1 MLEKL
6 KYKLAASMQGRSGR
20 DQGARAESGLIF
32 ALRIVSVMLSLLPIN
47 SAGVGLALLIL
58 EVTWIALFV
67 HMYFRMFSR
76 NLSKRYAEN
85 QKYCNWRYRMVVKR
99 SQMKKEW
106 AQRGTH
112 RFFRCPQCRQKVRVP
127 KGRGKIC
134 ITCPKCRTEFTRRS

>member
-6 KYKLAASMQGRSGR
+6 RYKLAGFMQGRNGM
-20 DQGARAESGLIF
+20 DDLAKAESGLIF
-32 ALRIVSVMLSLLPIN
+32 ALLIVSVILSLLPIN
-47 SAGVGLALLIL
+47 PAGVAVALLVL

-67 HMYFRMFSR
+67 HMYFRMFSK
-76 NLSKRYAEN
+76 NLTKRYAEN

-99 SQMKKEW
+99 SQKKKEW

-112 RFFRCPQCRQKVRVP
+112 KFCRCPQCRQKVRVP